1 MLTIDMSAGH
11 YAVVCNLN
19 GHYAMGMHQDFN
31 VVPAGS
37 TPITVGLG
45 ETDATHM
52 FLDLSQPYAPE
63 GKVTFIITNQG
74 AEDHEFV
81 VLQTDTMAAD
91 FPIVGFEGEPNRF
104 DEDAKGIT
112 NVGETGDPAM
122 APGTSL
128 MLTIDM
134 TAGHYAVVCNLNG
147 HYAMGMH
154 QDFNVVPAGSTPITV
169 GLGETDATHM
179 FIDLSQPYAPEG
191 KVTFIITRTHVW
203 LSHGGHRLFR
213 RPRSAARDTLTGMTQ
228 QATTGALRD
237 SGYEDRTVKDELRAN
252 LLAKL

>member
-1 MLTIDMSAGH
+1 MAPGTSLMLTIDMSAGH
-11 YAVVCNLN
+11 YAVVCNLA

-52 FLDLSQPYAPE
+52 FVDLSQPYAPQ

-81 VLQTDTMAAD
+81 VLATDSAAAD
-91 FPIVGFEGEPNRF
+91 FPITGFEGEPNRF
-104 DEDAKGIT
+104 DEDANGLT

-134 TAGHYAVVCNLNG
+134 SAGHYAVVCNLAG

-154 QDFNVVPAGSTPITV
+154 QDVWITPV
-169 GLGETDATHM
+169 ATPM
-179 FIDLSQPYAPEG
+179 
-191 KVTFIITRTHVW
+191 
-203 LSHGGHRLFR
+203 
-213 RPRSAARDTLTGMTQ
+213 
-228 QATTGALRD
+228 
-237 SGYEDRTVKDELRAN
+237 
-252 LLAKL
+252 